1 MKVINAIS
9 KLVPRRDGCLLNPPL
24 LTLRWVELGHDGRS
38 DLPGQLRTMLYE
50 VKGGQDGR
58 DLDP

>member
-1 MKVINAIS
+1 MARIS
-9 KLVPRRDGCLLNPPL
+9 GV
-24 LTLRWVELGHDGRS
+24 
-38 DLPGQLRTMLYE
+38 DLPREKRVEIGLTDLPEQLRTMLYE